1 MQKIYLAAPYSSPHA
16 DIRESRVAEASR
28 VAALLMMQGHVVF
41 SPITH
46 GHQVANYLHH
56 DFLLDHE
63 FWMRQCLP
71 MLEACDWLVICPLD
85 GWRTSRGVEAERS
98 HARLQRIPEFIWQE
112 TRPTIDL
119 LDDEEVTICEY
130 QLLKGAS
137 A

>member
-1 MQKIYLAAPYSSPHA
+1 MPFIYLAAPYSSPHA

-46 GHQVANYLHH
+46 GHQVADYLHK

-63 FWMRQCLP
+63 FWMGQCLP
-71 MLEACDWLVICPLD
+71 ILEVCDWLVVCPLD
-85 GWRTSRGVEAERS
+85 GWRESRGIEVERQ
-98 HARLQRIPEFIWQE
+98 HARAFSIPEFIWQE
-112 TRPTIDL
+112 LQPAIDL
-119 LDDEEVTICEY
+119 LDDEEIEICGY
-130 QLLKGAS
+130 NLLKGAS